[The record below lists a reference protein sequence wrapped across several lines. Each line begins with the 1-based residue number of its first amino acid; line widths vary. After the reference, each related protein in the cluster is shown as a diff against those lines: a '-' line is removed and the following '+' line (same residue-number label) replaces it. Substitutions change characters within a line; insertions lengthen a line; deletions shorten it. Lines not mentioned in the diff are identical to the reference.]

1 MALTA
6 VIDLVIAGVGLA
18 ETGRFERGLLAMEY
32 ARGGESW
39 NSAKAAQVGG
49 YFYGG
54 TFALTGVLECALAV
68 TLFLTAGIGDDSADA
83 RHARLVP
90 LANGV
95 ALVGKF

>member
-68 TLFLTAGIGDDSADA
+68 TLFLTAGLADDSADA